1 MTPFNKIIDQCIHKR
16 TYMDFF
22 KDLSRD
28 LLNNSNAAHKLYN
41 SKSRAATGDPSDAA
55 VFYELAVRT
64 TTAQMAFLEHTRVK
78 HMLLK
83 STFESFQ

>member
-1 MTPFNKIIDQCIHKR
+1 
-16 TYMDFF
+16 
-22 KDLSRD
+22 L
-28 LLNNSNAAHKLYN
+28 
-41 SKSRAATGDPSDAA
+41 
-55 VFYELAVRT
+55 FYELAVRT